1 MKSAGKARSNGLYR
15 HIRTSKEIIRNLLND
30 SAKKQKL
37 EIASA
42 NGRIIESP
50 IHKRFENLDD
60 LRNLILTNLQ
70 ISNFKNFHDEGIIIV
85 DNLEAISED
94 ERINIKHFIDA
105 QTPAE
110 MQFLLTSR
118 NSEDYEV
125 NFKLSGFEKESGITF
140 VKEYIAENSLDLNL
154 DACEIEELLTL
165 AKGTHSFWFFAY
177 ADLVKICRV

>member
-1 MKSAGKARSNGLYR
+1 M
-15 HIRTSKEIIRNLLND
+15 
-30 SAKKQKL
+30 

-125 NFKLSGFEKESGITF
+125 NFKLSGFEK
-140 VKEYIAENSLDLNL
+140 
-154 DACEIEELLTL
+154 
-165 AKGTHSFWFFAY
+165 
-177 ADLVKICRV
+177 RVE

>member
-1 MKSAGKARSNGLYR
+1 MKSAGKARNNGLYR

-70 ISNFKNFHDEGIIIV
+70 ISNFKNFHYFY
-85 DNLEAISED
+85 L
-94 ERINIKHFIDA
+94 
-105 QTPAE
+105 
-110 MQFLLTSR
+110 FLLVVIFTPNSSR
-118 NSEDYEV
+118 TWWS
-125 NFKLSGFEKESGITF
+125 KIL
-140 VKEYIAENSLDLNL
+140 
-154 DACEIEELLTL
+154 ELCWHICSIKFLRL
-165 AKGTHSFWFFAY
+165 FF
-177 ADLVKICRV
+177 